1 MAAATPIL
9 GPENDTQ
16 KKPASEPSGLFFES
30 RRPFLLAAAVR
41 IRGALRL
48 DAFASL
54 LLRQLG
60 VPVSGV
66 IFRPKNLGQQ

>member
-1 MAAATPIL
+1 M
-9 GPENDTQ
+9 
-16 KKPASEPSGLFFES
+16 
-30 RRPFLLAAAVR
+30 LAAAVR
-41 IRGALRL
+41 IRGVLRL

-66 IFRPKNLGQQ
+66 IFVPKIWANSEYETVS